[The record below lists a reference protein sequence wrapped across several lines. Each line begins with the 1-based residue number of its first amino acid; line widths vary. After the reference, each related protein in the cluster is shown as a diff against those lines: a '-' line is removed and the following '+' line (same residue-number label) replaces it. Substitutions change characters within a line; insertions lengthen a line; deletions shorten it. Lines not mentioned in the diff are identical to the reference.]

1 LGVNLCGCFVTAVPL
16 LLFWPEFASLSG
28 VDDVIDVEFDVG
40 GCGAGPFVSVDVVTL
55 ASSVAF

>member
-1 LGVNLCGCFVTAVPL
+1 VTAVPL

-28 VDDVIDVEFDVG
+28 VDDVVDVEFDVG
-40 GCGAGPFVSVDVVTL
+40 GCDAGPFVSVDVVTL